1 MNVLAPLEKK
11 TTLDVATIGQLREFH
26 ARGRSPPMPRSP
38 TEPSASK
45 PHQAA
50 LAASGCRESPASS
63 PRYLFHR
70 RRIGCADPCAR
81 VRCPS
86 AWVSTPRPTPRRAPH
101 SHLEPP
107 TKFLTFTF
115 LFFIMI
121 VLPKRSFRQDSRN
134 VWERD
139 RRHTPRMQ
147 MNQPLPELWK
157 WRRRRKEREREGGR
171 REHYTFT
178 IVGFHLLC
186 QNTCGL
192 SAGLFFNL
200 NIPRGSL
207 NKKWFC
213 EKQKFLKIAEKL
225 ENGADSWLE
234 KSDAV
239 LNFFRIFAL
248 FLFLSKQFQTFV

>member
-1 MNVLAPLEKK
+1 MNVLVPLEKK
-11 TTLDVATIGQLREFH
+11 TTLDVATIGQVREFH

-81 VRCPS
+81 ERCPS
-86 AWVSTPRPTPRRAPH
+86 AWISTPRPTPRRAPH
-101 SHLEPP
+101 SHLEPS

-207 NKKWFC
+207 NKKMILWETKIF
-213 EKQKFLKIAEKL
+213 ENRREIGKRSRFLARKIWCRVE
-225 ENGADSWLE
+225 
-234 KSDAV
+234 
-239 LNFFRIFAL
+239 FFRIFTL